1 MPLAGGFKPPL
12 PGAAQPLNIRSTKWT
27 LWFTMKP
34 GDGASYRVAATALP
48 EGKILEY
55 IYVYKNRSVLT
66 EIDCSIGS
74 IHLKEKF
81 GS

>member
-1 MPLAGGFKPPL
+1 
-12 PGAAQPLNIRSTKWT
+12 
-27 LWFTMKP
+27 MKP

-81 GS
+81 GSQK